1 MTDNRCASDDTCT
14 FDEACPFHG
23 SCIKVLATVEET
35 RSANPVVAMIDV
47 AELIRDSAQTLRPVG
62 QFSVTLL
69 DEVSE
74 VLTLELPATE
84 VHPDATKTRTIRISV
99 KRRPY

>member
-1 MTDNRCASDDTCT
+1 MTDNRCASDDTCA

-35 RSANPVVAMIDV
+35 RSANPVRIDINV
-47 AELIRDSAQTLRPVG
+47 AELIHDESRTIRPVAEY
-62 QFSVTLL
+62 VAVV
-69 DEVSE
+69 DEVNN
-74 VLTLELPATE
+74 VMTLELPAT
-84 VHPDATKTRTIRISV
+84 VVNPDARKTRTILISV